1 MIEQTIPL
9 AELTGGMARC
19 VREWILPHLTDPMA
33 RIQAEQLAN
42 LLEALPR
49 AWGPAA
55 AQVIRTDADEARLV
69 LDSLGASAPATTG
82 DGSIDDL
89 MKENAAL
96 KVELEKLAE
105 GLRRS
110 DDAGAR
116 ERLAELQ
123 RFFVRSLTREVG
135 GAVAEGT
142 DFVSLTSKDRAARKK

>member
-33 RIQAEQLAN
+33 RIQAEQLAT

-49 AWGPAA
+49 ALSPAA
-55 AQVIRTDADEARLV
+55 AQVIRADADEARLV
-69 LDSLGASAPATTG
+69 LENLGASAPATTG

-89 MKENAAL
+89 MKENAVL
-96 KVELEKLAE
+96 KVELERMADE
-105 GLRRS
+105 LRRGG
-110 DDAGAR
+110 AEAR
-116 ERLAELQ
+116 ERLTELQ

-142 DFVSLTSKDRAARKK
+142 DFVSLTSKDSAARKK